1 MQIKVSPH
9 KSMLSKDKNNAV
21 TKKRKLSENCCLW
34 FFYMKKQK
42 AKQNDYN
49 GRSDIFSVFSFR
61 WKSHTHSITNIRT
74 HTWLCTPPSESK
86 CISNIP
92 ALCCNFFHMIS
103 FFHFLPPFLSFS
115 FCMRGK
121 WKQRWNPVIELFFI
135 HAAFLCKYG
144 AVKCKLNSA
153 DGRHRG
159 LARRCEIP
167 LGYHTIP
174 HLFLSH
180 LPAIQI

>member
-1 MQIKVSPH
+1 M
-9 KSMLSKDKNNAV
+9 
-21 TKKRKLSENCCLW
+21 
-34 FFYMKKQK
+34 
-42 AKQNDYN
+42 
-49 GRSDIFSVFSFR
+49 
-61 WKSHTHSITNIRT
+61 
-74 HTWLCTPPSESK
+74 
-86 CISNIP
+86 
-92 ALCCNFFHMIS
+92 
-103 FFHFLPPFLSFS
+103 
-115 FCMRGK
+115 
-121 WKQRWNPVIELFFI
+121 IELFFI

-174 HLFLSH
+174 HLFLSY